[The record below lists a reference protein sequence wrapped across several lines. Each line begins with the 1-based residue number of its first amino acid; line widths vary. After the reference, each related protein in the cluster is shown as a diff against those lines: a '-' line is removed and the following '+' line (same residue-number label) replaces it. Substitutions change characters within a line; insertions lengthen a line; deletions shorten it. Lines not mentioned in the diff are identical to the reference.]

1 VRDTVNY
8 PRDPSEDRY
17 ENAIDKAI
25 AASDND
31 IHGALRALLI
41 ANELLEHEVATLRR
55 QHQRMTRTTDR
66 KARAA

>member
-1 VRDTVNY
+1 MRDTVNY

-25 AASDND
+25 AASNND
-31 IHGALRALLI
+31 IHGALRVLLI

>member
-1 VRDTVNY
+1 MRDTVNY